1 MNNIT
6 ILRGGAIGDFV
17 LTLPAINAVRKAF
30 PTHDLRLIGHPAT
43 LALGGVKTLLDHDDS
58 RLIPLHRE
66 GPIPVETRDLFATTE
81 RVLAYAVDPEQCLA
95 RQLRQIVAGPVLLWD
110 PRPPADS
117 GDHLVDHLLHPL
129 REWNIPVC
137 DRTPHIELAPDH
149 NPSAAAPQIIIH
161 PGSGAPVKCWPEA
174 QFRALADALQT
185 RDWEVAFLC
194 GPVEIAR
201 GLATDCAIV
210 QPPDLPTLASLLA
223 RAKLFIG
230 NDSGP
235 GHIAAAVGTPTL
247 SLFGPTD
254 PRVWAPRNPAGQV
267 LQAPTENIAE
277 IFLAT
282 VVDTALQMLENGAN
296 G

>member
-1 MNNIT
+1 MKNIT

-17 LTLPAINAVRKAF
+17 LTLPAIDAVRKAF
-30 PTHDLRLIGHPAT
+30 PTRDLRLVGHPAT
-43 LALGGVKTLLDHDDS
+43 LALSGVKTLLDHDDP

-66 GPIPVETRDLFATTE
+66 GPIPVETRTLFASTE

-95 RQLRQIVAGPVLLWD
+95 RQLRQLVAGPVLRWD
-110 PRPPADS
+110 PRPPAAAN
-117 GDHLVDHLLHPL
+117 DHIIDHLLRPL

-137 DRTPHIELAPDH
+137 DRMPHIELAPGAS
-149 NPSAAAPQIIIH
+149 PSAAAPQIIIH
-161 PGSGAPVKCWPEA
+161 PGSGAPIKCWPEA
-174 QFRALADALQT
+174 QFRALADAL
-185 RDWEVAFLC
+185 RARGWDAAFLC

-201 GLATDCAIV
+201 GLTTDIV
-210 QPPDLPTLASLLA
+210 QAPDLPALASLLA

-254 PRVWAPRNPAGQV
+254 PRIWAPQNPAGRI
-267 LQAPTENIAE
+267 LQAPTKNIAA
-277 IFLAT
+277 IPLAA
-282 VVDTALQMLENGAN
+282 VVDTALQMLGNGAN
-296 G
+296 D